1 MKEIT
6 VLNWQSRRATQ
17 PMAAAIEGFVRQ
29 HPDCAIR
36 QVVRPLSDFEHQ
48 SIEDIAQRY
57 DLIVYDHPFSGA
69 IASSQCLVPLDTRL
83 PEMLGNQA
91 DAKFLGPSLASYR
104 CQGHVWGA
112 PIDGATQHAVYRQDL
127 LDQLGGDVPQ
137 SHAQVLELGRRARSQ
152 GMYLGTA
159 IETPHAFMSV
169 LSYMA
174 NLGGPI
180 TADEQGILSIPEASF
195 VSAYQA
201 LEQILSL
208 SAPESLDWNSIAVH
222 EAMVAR
228 DDIVYCP
235 AVYGYATYGEQ
246 DQRKPLSFAGF
257 AGIQQPFA
265 AGATLGG
272 TALGLSSHCRQ
283 PELALAFIRH
293 MLSDEVQINLI
304 GTNYGQP
311 ASLAGWDNPDND
323 QRFNGFYSAAR
334 ASMEHSWVRPRYL
347 GYVEFQR
354 RSGLIVAE
362 GLREDSTAEQ
372 VRGRLLALVA
382 ETRSANAQTGTPAG
396 AG

>member
-17 PMAAAIEGFVRQ
+17 PMAAAIERFVAL

-48 SIEDIAQRY
+48 SIEDISRQY
-57 DLIVYDHPFSGA
+57 DLIVYDHPFSGV
-69 IASSQCLVPLDTRL
+69 IAHSRCLVPLDTEM
-83 PEMLGNQA
+83 PELLGEEA
-91 DAKFLGPSLASYR
+91 DARFLGASLASYR
-104 CQGHVWGA
+104 YNGHVWGA
-112 PIDGATQHAVYRQDL
+112 PIDGATQHAVYRKDL
-127 LDQLGGDVPQ
+127 LDQLGCDVPQ
-137 SHAQVLELGRRARSQ
+137 SHAQVLELGRRARSE

-159 IETPHAFMSV
+159 IETPHALMSIM
-169 LSYMA
+169 SYMA
-174 NLGGPI
+174 NLGEPF
-180 TADEQGILSIPEASF
+180 TADEQGITRIPERSF
-195 VSAYQA
+195 EQAYTA
-201 LEQILSL
+201 LEDILQL

-257 AGIQQPFA
+257 AGIQQPYA

-272 TALGLSSHCRQ
+272 TALGLSSHCEH

-293 MLSDEVQINLI
+293 MLSDEVQVGLI
-304 GTNYGQP
+304 GKNYGQP
-311 ASLAGWDNPDND
+311 ASIVGWDHPEND
-323 QRFNGFYSAAR
+323 ERFNGFYSAAR
-334 ASMEHSWVRPRYL
+334 ASMAQSWVRPRYQ
-347 GYVEFQR
+347 GYVEYQR

-362 GLREDSTAEQ
+362 GLRRNEAPGEVLQ
-372 VRGRLLALVA
+372 RLLQAD
-382 ETRSANAQTGTPAG
+382 
-396 AG
+396 